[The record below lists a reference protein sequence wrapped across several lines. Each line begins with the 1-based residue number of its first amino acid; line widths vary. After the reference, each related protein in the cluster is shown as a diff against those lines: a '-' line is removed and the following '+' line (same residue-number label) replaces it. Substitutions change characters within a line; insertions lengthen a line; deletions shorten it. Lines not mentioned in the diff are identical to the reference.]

1 MSKYEGKEE
10 KGHDLGN
17 NSPDYYDETG
27 LLNYRRIIPQL
38 MILNARLWMKVEL
51 ADRVKIQ
58 VAEAMYNGRLET
70 IAIEE
75 QALIT
80 TIKRLR
86 SYVHIR
92 NCLGGLTGQ
101 DRVGELERL
110 VDPSA
115 EPSALFPLLAD
126 LFKSVKDE
134 NELLEEVTWEGDQLR
149 SDPLALV
156 LWLEIAG
163 IDKD

>member
-1 MSKYEGKEE
+1 
-10 KGHDLGN
+10 
-17 NSPDYYDETG
+17 
-27 LLNYRRIIPQL
+27 
-38 MILNARLWMKVEL
+38 
-51 ADRVKIQ
+51 
-58 VAEAMYNGRLET
+58 MYNGRLET

-156 LWLEIAG
+156 LWLESAG

>member
-92 NCLGGLTGQ
+92 NCLEGLTGQ
-101 DRVGELERL
+101 DRGGELERL

-115 EPSALFPLLAD
+115 EPSALFPLLAE
-126 LFKSVKDE
+126 LFKSVQDE

-156 LWLEIAG
+156 LWLESAG